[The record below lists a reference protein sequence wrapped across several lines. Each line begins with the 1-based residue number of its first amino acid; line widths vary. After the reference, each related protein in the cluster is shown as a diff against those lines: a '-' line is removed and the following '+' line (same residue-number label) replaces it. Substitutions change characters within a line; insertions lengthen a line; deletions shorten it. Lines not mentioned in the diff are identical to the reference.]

1 MPEAR
6 SHASVE
12 AGWSLMR
19 ESIEDESEGYQIAVV
34 GMAGK
39 FPGSR
44 NLREFWANIR
54 DGVESVHFFTTE
66 ELLEHGVDP
75 RLLSDPNYV
84 KAWPVLEDF
93 DHFDARFFGIS
104 PRDAAVMDPQHR
116 LFLEIAWEALE
127 NAGYAPDAAPGPVG
141 VFAACGMN
149 HYMMYHLVTNR
160 EVMETVG
167 EWLVRHN
174 GNDMNFLATRVSY
187 QLDLKGPSLNVQ
199 TACSSSLVAVHLACQ
214 SLLSGE
220 CDMALAGASTLSLPQ
235 DRGYLFKEGEILS
248 SDGHC
253 RPFDAGSH
261 GTLFGSGT
269 GCVVL
274 KRLADAEAQGD
285 QILAVIRGSAIN
297 NDGSQKVGY
306 LAPSVSGQSSA
317 IAEALAVSGVHPE
330 TIGYVEA
337 HGTGTAV
344 GDPIEVRALT
354 EAFRA
359 STSESAY
366 CGLGSLKANIGHLG
380 EAAGIAAFIKTV
392 LALRAGALP
401 PSINYTRPN
410 PEIDFPG
417 SPFFVNTRLTEWP
430 ELGAPRRAGVTA
442 LGAGGTN
449 AHVVIEQ
456 APELG
461 MSPRAAGPKLFVL
474 SARSESALER
484 SVQQLAA
491 HLERELVMDAS
502 DVAFTLQQG
511 RTHFGFRKS
520 VVAEDLTSL
529 TAALLSGDPQ
539 LLRTGVAPRRPP
551 GVAFLFPGGG
561 AQYPGMGA
569 GLYELGEP
577 FAAYRGAIDECLGA
591 LESVLREQVRSLIM
605 NPNAD
610 GAELERPSF
619 ALPALFATEYA
630 TAKLLI
636 SLGIEP
642 TDFIGHSMGEYVAAC
657 LCGVFTPAEG
667 MGLVTRRGKLF
678 ESLPEGGMLSVA
690 LSEADL
696 AARLPPE
703 LSIAAVN
710 APELCVASGP
720 AAAIESFAEKLDAD
734 EIDWQRIHIAVAAHS
749 AMLEPI
755 LAEFATYCR
764 GIRFKPPHRPWI
776 SNRTGQPVLEA
787 DAIDPDYWVRHLRS
801 TVRFADGVKAL
812 LDQGSVLVEIGP
824 GRTLTSLARQQ
835 SPAAIAVTSLRH
847 PRESVSDQAY
857 LLDALGRLWVAGVSP
872 SFERLHDSTRRRV
885 ALPTYPF
892 ERARYFIPPR
902 SPMEPEQNP
911 LAFQPRKLTDLSDW
925 FETIV
930 WKEVPAPIE
939 RAALEP
945 CLLFAD
951 RFGLAAELRTKIS
964 GSILV
969 RHGERF
975 MKHSPHEYS
984 IHFARQSDYQTLFE
998 HLTLAGRM
1006 PSRLVHLAAV
1016 TAPRGLVRGLWGASV
1031 VSYDDA
1037 EALYFKSLLFIAQ
1050 TLAGLELT
1058 AHLDVVTS
1066 NLHAIGLELPANP
1079 EKALVLGPVR
1089 VIPREIPEVETKN
1102 IDLQMKSGKGRELK
1116 ELARELVD
1124 ELPNTGGPRVV
1135 ALRQGQRF
1143 VQTLEPMPLPPASA
1157 RPAKLREGGVYL
1169 ITGGLGDIGQC
1180 IALYLARSLRAK
1192 LVLLGRTQLPERS
1205 EYDDW
1210 IVEHGSGDAVSS
1222 KIAAVR
1228 AIEAAGGEVLTVT
1241 ADASDANAMQ
1251 GVRELILKRFG
1262 RLHGI
1267 IHSAGTLDDA
1277 LISLKTE
1284 ESASRVLQ
1292 SKVKSLLVI
1301 DQVFR
1306 EDHLDLMILFSSV
1319 SSILGLEGQVDYTA
1333 ANAVLDAYACA
1344 RRQHGTLTQSIAW
1357 NAWKDLGMAVATV
1370 EAARPAGRA
1379 DRGKLGPHPCLERL
1393 VLSEADEALFVTTLT
1408 RVRHWLL
1415 GEHVVRDGDALI
1427 PGTGYLEIARAAAS
1441 HVLGVKRLELSDVAF
1456 MEPFVVPQGQAKD
1469 LSVRVQRTG
1478 PDAVEILFFAE
1489 GMVEPLV
1496 MASARA
1502 LAAPDPVPLNLS
1514 SLAERVLVRTV
1525 EVGGQLNQP
1534 FMDFGPRWG
1543 NIERIRFGSDEALI
1557 HLSLPEMFRSDLTSY
1572 ELHPALMDMA
1582 TGAAQA
1588 LVSGIDLTRDFLVPL
1603 GYRRVRVYD
1612 RLGPELVSHVKLR
1625 ANATSQTVGF
1635 DIRIGDPSGTTL
1647 VEIEGFTMKRVNRA
1661 EFGRLAASP
1670 SAAQS
1675 APPSMRINPTSQLAQ
1690 VIEHGITR
1698 DEGIEA
1704 LARLITLG
1712 RSGHFFASS
1721 LGVKDWLAFVDASSP
1736 GAEAARRA
1744 LEAADEPSQER
1755 QLRNSY
1761 VEPRNEL
1768 EVALCQLY
1776 QELLGVQRVGAHDD
1790 FFELGGQSLMAVRLF
1805 NKIRKRYQVDL
1816 PLSTLFE
1823 APTPAQCAQ
1832 VVASELGIDL
1842 GKVVASDA
1850 PAAPIVEEVVV
1861 GPESVA
1867 ESDSSVRPSSIPP
1880 PPDSKKRGARWR
1892 SLVVMQPKGELPP
1905 FFCVAGMG
1913 GTLNNLRKLA
1923 LLAGDARPFIGLQPP
1938 GADGN
1943 SRMLFK
1949 VEDLAEHYIQELR
1962 SLRPHGPYLLGGYS
1976 GGGVVA
1982 FEMARRLT
1990 AAGESVPFLG
2000 FIDTFSPN
2008 PPKRSAWGR
2017 AKIHARRTVEQGP
2030 RYLASTLQRRFEYR
2044 APTRKLKRKLQ
2055 ALFPEN
2061 YRYENL
2067 AASWLVAESQYH
2079 PGIWDGSA
2087 TLFRAREETALS
2099 LWTAVE
2105 VDEQHGWG
2113 RFVTGGVDVQICPGN
2128 HATMCL
2134 EPFVQVLASKLRE
2147 AVDAKSPAPVERQG
2161 AKRVSAA
2168 GADSVLGLAPAPLPD
2183 QL

>member
-1 MPEAR
+1 
-6 SHASVE
+6 
-12 AGWSLMR
+12 MR
-19 ESIEDESEGYQIAVV
+19 ESIEDEAEGYQIAVV
-34 GMAGK
+34 GMAGR
-39 FPGSR
+39 FPGAK
-44 NLREFWANIR
+44 NLREFWANVR
-54 DGVESVHFFTTE
+54 DGVESVHFFSE
-66 ELLEHGVDP
+66 QELLDNGEDP
-75 RLLSDPNYV
+75 RRLSDPNYV
-84 KAWPVLEDF
+84 RAWPVLEDF

-116 LFLEIAWEALE
+116 LFLEITWEALE
-127 NAGYAPDAAPGPVG
+127 NAGYAPNAAPGQVG

-167 EWLVRHN
+167 EWLVRHT

-199 TACSSSLVAVHLACQ
+199 TACSSSLVTVHLACQ
-214 SLLSGE
+214 SLLNGE
-220 CDMALAGASTLSLPQ
+220 CDMALAGGSTLSLPQ

-248 SDGHC
+248 PDGHC

-317 IAEALAVSGVHPE
+317 IAEALAVSGVPPA

-359 STSESAY
+359 GTTDRSY

-392 LALRAGALP
+392 LALRAGTLP
-401 PSINYTRPN
+401 PSINYTQPN

-417 SPFFVNTRLTEWP
+417 SPFFVNTRLREWP
-430 ELGAPRRAGVTA
+430 ALGAPRRAGVTA

-449 AHVVIEQ
+449 AHVVLEE
-456 APELG
+456 APA
-461 MSPRAAGPKLFVL
+461 RATLPGVAGPKLFVL
-474 SARSESALER
+474 SARSETALDR
-484 SVQQLAA
+484 AVQQLAG
-491 HLERELVMDAS
+491 HLDQELGLDAS

-511 RTHFGFRKS
+511 RTHFDFRKS
-520 VVAEDLTSL
+520 VVAESLTSL
-529 TAALLSGDPQ
+529 RAALLSGDPQ
-539 LLRTGVAPRRPP
+539 RLHTGVAPRRAP

-577 FAAYRGAIDECLGA
+577 FAAYRRAIDECISA
-591 LESVLREQVRSLIM
+591 LEPLSRDQVRRLLM
-605 NPNAD
+605 DRDAD
-610 GAELERPSF
+610 GAELERPGL

-630 TAKLLI
+630 TAKLLM
-636 SLGIEP
+636 SLGVEP
-642 TDFIGHSMGEYVAAC
+642 SDFIGHSMGEYVAAC

-696 AARLPPE
+696 AGRLPPE

-710 APELCVASGP
+710 APQLCVVSGP
-720 AAAIESFAEKLDAD
+720 AAAIEGFAEKLDAD

-755 LAEFATYCR
+755 LADFANYCR

-801 TVRFADGVKAL
+801 TVRFADGMKTL
-812 LDQGSVLVEIGP
+812 LDRGSVLVEIGP

-835 SPAAIAVTSLRH
+835 SPAAVAVTTLRH
-847 PRESVSDQAY
+847 PRESVSDEAY
-857 LLDALGRLWVAGVSP
+857 LLDALGRLWVAGLSP
-872 SFERLHDSTRRRV
+872 SFERLCDSTARRV

-892 ERARYFIPPR
+892 ERARYFIPAR
-902 SPMEPEQNP
+902 SPVEPEQNP
-911 LAFQPRKLTDLSDW
+911 LAFQPRKLPDLRDW
-925 FETIV
+925 FETMV
-930 WKEVPAPIE
+930 WKEAPAPV
-939 RAALEP
+939 AQATLEP
-945 CLLFAD
+945 CLIFAD
-951 RFGLAAELRTKIS
+951 KFGLAARLRAKIP

-975 MKHSPHEYS
+975 MKHSAHEYS
-984 IHFARQSDYQTLFE
+984 IHFAHQSDYQTLFE
-998 HLTLAGRM
+998 HLSLAGRM
-1006 PSRLVHLAAV
+1006 PGRLVHLAAV
-1016 TAPRGLVRGLWGASV
+1016 TAPQSVVRGLWGANS
-1031 VSYDDA
+1031 VSYQDA

-1050 TLAGLELT
+1050 TLAGLEL
-1058 AHLDVVTS
+1058 AANLDVVTS
-1066 NLHAIGLELPANP
+1066 NLHAIGLEPRANP

-1089 VIPREIPEVETKN
+1089 VIPREIPEVETRN
-1102 IDLQMKSGKGRELK
+1102 IDLQMKSAK
-1116 ELARELVD
+1116 ARELERLAAELAE
-1124 ELPNTGGPRVV
+1124 ELPNTGPRVV
-1135 ALRQGQRF
+1135 ALRGGLRF
-1143 VQTLEPMPLPPASA
+1143 VQTLEPLPLEPSSTL
-1157 RPAKLREGGVYL
+1157 PAKLREGGVYL

-1180 IALYLARSLRAK
+1180 VAHYLARSFRAK

-1205 EYDDW
+1205 QYDEW
-1210 IVEHGSGDAVSS
+1210 VAEHGSGDPISA

-1228 AIEAAGGEVLTVT
+1228 AIEAAGGEVLTPT
-1241 ADASDANAMQ
+1241 ADASDVNAMQ

-1292 SKVKSLLVI
+1292 SKVKSLLVL
-1301 DQVFR
+1301 DQVFGQDQL
-1306 EDHLDLMILFSSV
+1306 ELMLLFSSV
-1319 SSILGLEGQVDYTA
+1319 SSLLGLEGQIDYTA

-1344 RRQHGTLTQSIAW
+1344 RRQRGCLTQSISW

-1379 DRGKLGPHPCLERL
+1379 ERGRLGPHPCLERL
-1393 VLSEADEALFVTTLT
+1393 VLSEPDEALFATTLT

-1415 GEHVVRDGDALI
+1415 GEHVVRDGDAVI

-1456 MEPFVVPQGQAKD
+1456 MEPFVVPPGQAKD
-1469 LSVRVQRTG
+1469 LAVRVQRTG
-1478 PDAVEILFFAE
+1478 PDGVEILFFAE
-1489 GMVEPLV
+1489 DMVEPLAI
-1496 MASARA
+1496 ASARV
-1502 LAAPDPVPLNLS
+1502 LGAPDPAAMSLS
-1514 SLAERVLVRTV
+1514 SVAERVGVRTV
-1525 EVGGQLNQP
+1525 EVHGQLNQP
-1534 FMDFGPRWG
+1534 FMDFGARWA
-1543 NIERIRFGSDEALI
+1543 NIERIHFGSDEALI
-1557 HLSLPEMFRSDLTSY
+1557 HLSLPESFRSDLTSY

-1588 LVSGIDLTRDFLVPL
+1588 LVPGIDLTRDFLVPL

-1612 RLGPELVSHVKLR
+1612 RLGTELISHVKLR
-1625 ANATSQTVGF
+1625 GNATSQTVGF
-1635 DIRIGDPSGTTL
+1635 DVRIVDRKGRVL
-1647 VEIEGFTMKRVNRA
+1647 VDIEGFTMKRVNSA
-1661 EFGRLAASP
+1661 EFGRATA
-1670 SAAQS
+1670 SAAPSLS

-1690 VIEHGITR
+1690 VIEHGITK
-1698 DEGIEA
+1698 DEGVEA
-1704 LARLITLG
+1704 LVRLITSG

-1736 GAEAARRA
+1736 GAQEPPRA
-1744 LEAADEPSQER
+1744 LDGADEPAQER

-1768 EVALCQLY
+1768 EATLCQLY

-1842 GKVVASDA
+1842 TKTVVPEAQAVPS
-1850 PAAPIVEEVVV
+1850 VEEVVA
-1861 GPESVA
+1861 GAETEPVA
-1867 ESDSSVRPSSIPP
+1867 EVEASPHPSSIPV
-1880 PPDSKKRGARWR
+1880 PPDPNRKGTRWR
-1892 SLVVMQPKGELPP
+1892 SLVVMQPQGVLPP

-1923 LLAGDARPFIGLQPP
+1923 MLAGDARPFIGLQPP

-1943 SRMLFK
+1943 SQMLFK
-1949 VEDLAEHYIQELR
+1949 VEELAEHYIQEVR
-1962 SLRPHGPYLLGGYS
+1962 SIRPHGPYLLGGYS

-1990 AAGESVPFLG
+1990 AAGESVSFLG

-2017 AKIHARRTVEQGP
+2017 AKIHARRTIEQGP

-2055 ALFPEN
+2055 SLFPEN

-2067 AASWLVAESQYH
+2067 AASWLVAESQYQ
-2079 PGIWDGSA
+2079 PGVWDGSA

-2113 RFVTGGVDVQICPGN
+2113 RFVKGGVDVQICPGN

-2134 EPFVQVLASKLRE
+2134 EPFVRVLASKLRE
-2147 AVDAKSPAPVERQG
+2147 AIDAKSPVTAERPT
-2161 AKRVSAA
+2161 ARRVSGD
-2168 GADSVLGLAPAPLPD
+2168 GADSAPGHAPALVPD